1 MLFLTKL
8 SGSLDLWNGLK
19 YYERNFFWESAES
32 NLWGR
37 LNLQTVAAL
46 LQGEILIETR
56 SHSAWGAALT
66 AQMYLPLGRS
76 LVWQKLTDYPRWVYY
91 FPDIIISEIIQKGN
105 LSHSSKRLHQVAR
118 KAFLFITVQV
128 EIYLRVMEVVQQQ
141 IQFRMEK
148 GNFADFT
155 ADLKLQDYESGTLL
169 TYSVQATPDIPI
181 PSLFVQQAMQLDLP
195 ANLRRMRQII
205 CGN

>member
-1 MLFLTKL
+1 MASSIMNAT
-8 SGSLDLWNGLK
+8 
-19 YYERNFFWESAES
+19 FFSESAES

-46 LQGEILIETR
+46 LRGEILIETR
-56 SHSAWGAALT
+56 SHSAWGGALT

-91 FPDIIISEIIQKGN
+91 FPDIISSEIIQKGN

-181 PSLFVQQAMQLDLP
+181 PSLFIQQAMQLDLP

-205 CGN
+205 CGS

>member
-1 MLFLTKL
+1 MNAT
-8 SGSLDLWNGLK
+8 
-19 YYERNFFWESAES
+19 FFSESAES

-46 LQGEILIETR
+46 LRGEILIETR
-56 SHSAWGAALT
+56 SHSAWGGALT

-91 FPDIIISEIIQKGN
+91 FPDIISSEIVQKGN

-195 ANLRRMRQII
+195 ANLQRMRQII
-205 CGN
+205 CGS